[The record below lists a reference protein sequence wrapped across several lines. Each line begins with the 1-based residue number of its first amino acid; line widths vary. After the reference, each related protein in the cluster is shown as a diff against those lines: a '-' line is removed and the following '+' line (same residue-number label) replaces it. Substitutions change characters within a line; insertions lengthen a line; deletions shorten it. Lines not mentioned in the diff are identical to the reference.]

1 MTEKQKRPY
10 EEVHLMTSLFLSLFL
25 SAAWSLTISIENL
38 QIAKKNKAKYQ
49 EEMELYK
56 QQKDEEAEDLKKGE
70 EEQMKIQKHE
80 ALQLL
85 KKKEKT
91 ENIIKV
97 LQRCHHKFVG
107 IVGFKTYSAANL
119 WFEYR
124 KPRRIA
130 RRRRSRRKR
139 PTLIQTSL
147 RSRHPH
153 SSYSGIYQSG
163 IFFGIFWLFRL

>member
-38 QIAKKNKAKYQ
+38 QISKKNKAKYQ

-56 QQKDEEAEDLKKGE
+56 QQKDEEAENLKKGE

-97 LQRCHHKFVG
+97 LPLCHHKFVG

-119 WFEYR
+119 VICGLTIENQGESPEEEEAEGKGQLWS
-124 KPRRIA
+124 KQA
-130 RRRRSRRKR
+130 
-139 PTLIQTSL
+139 
-147 RSRHPH
+147 
-153 SSYSGIYQSG
+153 
-163 IFFGIFWLFRL
+163 

>member
-1 MTEKQKRPY
+1 MTEKQKPPY
-10 EEVHLMTSLFLSLFL
+10 EE
-25 SAAWSLTISIENL
+25 
-38 QIAKKNKAKYQ
+38 IAKKNKAKYQ

-56 QQKDEEAEDLKKGE
+56 QQKDEAAENLKKGE

-97 LQRCHHKFVG
+97 LPLCHHKFVG

-119 WFEYR
+119 VICGLTIENQGESPEEEEAEG
-124 KPRRIA
+124 KGQ
-130 RRRRSRRKR
+130 
-139 PTLIQTSL
+139 L
-147 RSRHPH
+147 
-153 SSYSGIYQSG
+153 
-163 IFFGIFWLFRL
+163 